1 MIDKEEI
8 KDSLVEEFHNN
19 GQLKSRGNYKDG
31 NTDSFWERFYENDQ
45 LKRKGNYKKRTFKDV
60 FFKIRKWLKTT
71 LPKNT
76 Q

>member
-1 MIDKEEI
+1 MNPMIDKEEI

-31 NTDSFWERFYENDQ
+31 KEDGLWEIFNEDGQ
-45 LKRKGNYKKRTFKDV
+45 LLTTWTYKDGVR
-60 FFKIRKWLKTT
+60 
-71 LPKNT
+71 

>member
-1 MIDKEEI
+1 MKIDG
-8 KDSLVEEFHNN
+8 L
-19 GQLKSRGNYKDG
+19 
-31 NTDSFWERFYENDQ
+31 WEWFRENDQ
-45 LKRKGNYKKRTFKDV
+45 LKRKGNYKNGTFKDV